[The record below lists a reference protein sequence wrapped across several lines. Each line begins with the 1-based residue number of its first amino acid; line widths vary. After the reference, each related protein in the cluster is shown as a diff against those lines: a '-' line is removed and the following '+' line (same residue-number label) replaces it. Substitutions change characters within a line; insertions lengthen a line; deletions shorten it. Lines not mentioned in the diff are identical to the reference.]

1 MRNGAAAA
9 QPIQTLRTGLG
20 RLRVILITF
29 RVSIRIPAGALAMKS
44 EFTRDIAA
52 TAVMFGVIRFG
63 AWLVV
68 LL

>member
-1 MRNGAAAA
+1 
-9 QPIQTLRTGLG
+9 
-20 RLRVILITF
+20 
-29 RVSIRIPAGALAMKS
+29 MKS